1 MKIIQLPVLSDN
13 FAYVVIDERNS
24 NCVFIDTP
32 DAVRLVECVETEGL
46 NPVAILNTHHH
57 WDHVDGNEPLRAKY
71 GVPIYGS
78 LYDAKRIPGLTHVV
92 SEGDVLEFGSL
103 KFEVIEAPGHTLGHV
118 AYRIEYNLFC
128 GDTIFVGGCGR
139 LFEGTA
145 QQMQNSLNK
154 LCQLPD
160 ITKIYC
166 AHEYTLKNLQF
177 ALTLEPE
184 LTVLKN
190 KMTEV
195 QIKLS
200 QGLATVPSTLAEE
213 KSYNPFLRWMNP
225 SLRALAEE
233 QAGKTLTEDW
243 QIFAELR
250 KLKDHYV

>member
-13 FAYVVIDERNS
+13 FAYVVIDESNS
-24 NCVFIDTP
+24 NCIFIDTP
-32 DAVRLVECVETEGL
+32 DAERLVAYVEAEGL

-57 WDHVDGNEPLRAKY
+57 WDHVGGNEELLSKY
-71 GVPIYGS
+71 DLPIYGS
-78 LYDAKRIPGLTHVV
+78 LYDAQRIPGLTHVV

-103 KFEVIEAPGHTLGHV
+103 KFEVIEVPGHTLGHV
-118 AYRIEYNLFC
+118 AYRIENNLFC

-145 QQMQNSLNK
+145 QQMHNSLNK
-154 LCQLPD
+154 LYQLPD
-160 ITKIYC
+160 VTNIYC

-184 LTVLKN
+184 LAELKN

-200 QGLATVPSTLAEE
+200 QGLPTVPSTLADE
-213 KSYNPFLRWMNP
+213 KSYNPFLRWTQP
-225 SLRALAEE
+225 GLRALAEE
-233 QAGKTLTEDW
+233 HAGKSLSEDW

-250 KLKDHYV
+250 KLKDHYA